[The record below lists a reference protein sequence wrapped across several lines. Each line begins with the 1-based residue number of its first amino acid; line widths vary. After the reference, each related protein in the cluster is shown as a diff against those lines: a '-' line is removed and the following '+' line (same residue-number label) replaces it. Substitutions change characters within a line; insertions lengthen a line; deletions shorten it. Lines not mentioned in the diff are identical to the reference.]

1 MKTLQETLR
10 STDPNKL
17 VDAFLDQHPVDLM
30 KDFADNQELT
40 LRQARRRV
48 RIKLERYINR
58 LCNLKVNQH
67 DDSEQFIFLE
77 SYVITGENNF
87 YEPKMQLVKLDDVLH
102 CHAKQ
107 LNSYDCT
114 MTHQAD
120 LLGYWVADTP
130 LTKEY
135 QLDMLAEIMWEA
147 SWNGFNEET
156 LDQSIKELED
166 SIKEIENED
175 SNNFV
180 AFDEFFE
187 ELGIDP
193 HPAWELTKKLNEK
206 YYRAVKKCYQFGID
220 SRAHE
225 VKLVRKQLIDEG
237 YQVKLTKKKD
247 YDHG

>member
-10 STDPNKL
+10 SMDPNKL
-17 VDAFLDQHPVDLM
+17 IDAFLDQHPVDLM
-30 KDFADNQELT
+30 KDFVDDQELT
-40 LRQARRRV
+40 LKQARQRV

-114 MTHQAD
+114 MTYQAD

-135 QLDMLAEIMWEA
+135 QLDMLAEIIWEA

-156 LDQSIKELED
+156 LDQSIKELEE
-166 SIKEIENED
+166 SVKEIESED
-175 SNNFV
+175 SNDFV
-180 AFDEFFE
+180 TFDEFFE
-187 ELGIDP
+187 ELGIDL

-206 YYRAVKKCYQFGID
+206 YYRAVEKCYQFGID

-225 VKLVRKQLIDEG
+225 VKLLRQQLIDEG
-237 YQVKLTKKKD
+237 YRVKLTKKKD
-247 YDHG
+247 HDYG